1 MGSGF
6 EYVQTKLQV
15 QTRSEVKL
23 LNNRFFLLLLLLF
36 GEGNTLKMYVYK
48 SFQPNLR
55 VVDSFET
62 VLTNSL
68 EQYCELD

>member
-15 QTRSEVKL
+15 QMHSEVKL
-23 LNNRFFLLLLLLF
+23 LNNRFFNYYYYLVKAIPLRCTCINL
-36 GEGNTLKMYVYK
+36 
-48 SFQPNLR
+48 FQPNLR

-62 VLTNSL
+62 VLTDSL

>member
-23 LNNRFFLLLLLLF
+23 LNNRFLLLLF
-36 GEGNTLKMYVYK
+36 GEGNTLKMYVHK
-48 SFQPNLR
+48 SFFSQT
-55 VVDSFET
+55 SE
-62 VLTNSL
+62 
-68 EQYCELD
+68 